1 MRDIGPLKSRAPG
14 GRKESASTPSLES
27 IKSAI
32 GHYCESRHWPGYDT
46 RRLLELSDSDP
57 FEVTSNFALYKQF
70 LVYERQRI
78 SYSGIEGLSYRKLN
92 AITINASPGS
102 CILRVFLGSMATITL
117 LSSSSP
123 ADRTGRANWIPEAY
137 RLLSRITFQQR
148 MAAYIKA
155 MEDDGYAMIEGVRV
169 YPNGSISQEQART
182 NPVATTNRGLP
193 AAGPQR
199 SGSGLYDSPGDSFEF
214 VAISGMGAVS
224 RWIRNRLTKDQ
235 DVVTVLLSYLGK

>member
-14 GRKESASTPSLES
+14 ARKESASTPSLES

-32 GHYCESRHWPGYDT
+32 GHYCEGRPWPGYDT

-78 SYSGIEGLSYRKLN
+78 SYSGIEGLSYRELN
-92 AITINASPGS
+92 AITINASPDS

-148 MAAYIKA
+148 MAAYLKA
-155 MEDDGYAMIEGVRV
+155 MEKNGFATIEGLRL
-169 YPNGSISQEQART
+169 YPNGNVARERGKARE
-182 NPVATTNRGLP
+182 ATRNDRP
-193 AAGPQR
+193 AAGTHASSNWSCTGPR
-199 SGSGLYDSPGDSFEF
+199 HPHEARIGIDGIGVTF
-214 VAISGMGAVS
+214 
-224 RWIRNRLTKDQ
+224 RRIRLRLTRNQ
-235 DVVTVLLSYLGK
+235 DVVTVLLSHLGK

>member
-1 MRDIGPLKSRAPG
+1 MHGNSVLKSPAPTG
-14 GRKESASTPSLES
+14 KAVSPPAPHFKS
-27 IKSAI
+27 IKHAI
-32 GHYCESRHWPGYDT
+32 NKYCEGRLWPGSDT
-46 RRLLELSDSDP
+46 KRLLELSDSEP
-57 FEVTSNFALYKQF
+57 FDVTPHFALYKQF
-70 LVYERQRI
+70 FVYRQVKVSYGSIEALNFRRI
-78 SYSGIEGLSYRKLN
+78 NKT
-92 AITINASPGS
+92 TINVSADD
-102 CILRVFLGSMATITL
+102 CTLQVFARCMAPFT
-117 LSSSSP
+117 LSSF
-123 ADRTGRANWIPEAY
+123 RFLANKPGTSNCIPDAY
-137 RLLSRITFQQR
+137 HLLSRITFQQR